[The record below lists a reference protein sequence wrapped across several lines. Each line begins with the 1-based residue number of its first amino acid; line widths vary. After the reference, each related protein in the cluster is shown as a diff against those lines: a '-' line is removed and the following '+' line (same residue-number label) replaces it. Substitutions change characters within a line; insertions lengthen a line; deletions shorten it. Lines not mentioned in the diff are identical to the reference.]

1 MASYGFRVYGIP
13 APQGSK
19 KPRVSSKGKP
29 YVQEQSAKT
38 LVPWRSAVREAA
50 LIARGDALTMLH
62 PVELQVIF
70 YMPRPASVTPKKR
83 LYPHVAP
90 DLDKMVRGVGD
101 ALKEAGVYK
110 DDAQIVVIKAQKLYA
125 TEEIQSSPG
134 AWIVVHEIV

>member
-19 KPRVSSKGKP
+19 KPRVTKAGKP

-50 LIARGDALTMLH
+50 LTARGVEDMMLL
-62 PVELQVIF
+62 PVRLQVIF

-83 LYPHVAP
+83 LYPSVAP

-101 ALKEAGVYK
+101 ALKDAGVYK
-110 DDAQIVVIKAQKLYA
+110 DDAQVVAINASKVYA
-125 TEEIQSSPG
+125 TEDIRYSPG
-134 AWIVVHEIV
+134 AWIVVQKIL

>member
-19 KPRVSSKGKP
+19 KPRVTKAGRP

-38 LVPWRSAVREAA
+38 LVPWRSAIKEAA
-50 LIARGDALTMLH
+50 LVARGDAPTMLR
-62 PVELQVIF
+62 PIKLQVTF

-83 LYPHVAP
+83 LYPSVAP

-101 ALKEAGVYK
+101 ALKDAGVYK
-110 DDAQIVVIKAQKLYA
+110 DDAQTVVIEALKVYA
-125 TEEIQSSPG
+125 TEDIQYSPG
-134 AWIVVHEIV
+134 AWIVVQEIV